1 MQTNGSTDYED
12 AAKLTVDLVNH
23 SHTPDDVSYAI
34 LTTLIEMAA
43 DTDINIWLLD
53 YGLSL
58 VALSQLFSLQKQ
70 IGGGQKRAILY
81 GDYEIG
87 RKKDDS
93 DA

>member
-1 MQTNGSTDYED
+1 MQNNGSTDYED

-43 DTDINIWLLD
+43 DTDINIWLWD

-58 VALSQLFSLQKQ
+58 IALTQLYSQQER
-70 IGGGQKRAILY
+70 IGGGKRRAILY

-87 RKKDDS
+87 RKKENNE
-93 DA
+93 